1 MGKRLEAA
9 HENTANAHGNAAK
22 SGIPRAG
29 GAALT
34 ITQRDQFRQFIRRA
48 GEPVTAAEIMDAFNI
63 DRDETAIV
71 CAQLKMMTTRV
82 KEGLSRKVLNGKWA
96 YYVKATTP
104 EKQDDFE
111 LHKKINGE

>member
-22 SGIPRAG
+22 SGIPRTG

-34 ITQRDQFRQFIRRA
+34 ITQRDQFRQFIRRT
-48 GEPVTAAEIMDAFNI
+48 GEPVTVAEIMDALNI
-63 DRDETAIV
+63 DLDETAIV

-82 KEGLSRKVLNGKWA
+82 KEGLSRTVLNGKWA

-104 EKQDDFE
+104 E
-111 LHKKINGE
+111 LHKKISGE